1 MTKSLP
7 DGGLA
12 GLLKS
17 FVFDKPALA
26 KSKRCPLTDYFVTA
40 RLLIVHVQK

>member
-7 DGGLA
+7 DGGLV

-17 FVFDKPALA
+17 FVFWQANFN

-40 RLLIVHVQK
+40 CLLIVHVQK